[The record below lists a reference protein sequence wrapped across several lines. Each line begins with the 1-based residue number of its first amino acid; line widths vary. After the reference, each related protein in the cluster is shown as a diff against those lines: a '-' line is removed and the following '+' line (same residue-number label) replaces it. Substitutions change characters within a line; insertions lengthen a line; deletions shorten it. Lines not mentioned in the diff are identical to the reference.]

1 MMDGFDQITGMEC
14 LVLRININ
22 YRVIVNWLLSVIER
36 DPLLERVLKR
46 ASNNLITLLRYY
58 DANKKVV
65 LRGLGEM

>member
-58 DANKKVV
+58 DANKK
-65 LRGLGEM
+65 E

>member
-46 ASNNLITLLRYY
+46 ASNNLITLLRY
-58 DANKKVV
+58 DANKK
-65 LRGLGEM
+65 E

>member
-36 DPLLERVLKR
+36 DPLLKRVLKR

-58 DANKKVV
+58 DANKK
-65 LRGLGEM
+65 E

>member
-36 DPLLERVLKR
+36 NPLLERVLKR

-58 DANKKVV
+58 DANKK
-65 LRGLGEM
+65 E